1 MPARLLLLLFDSAY
15 VLALAAWVGSV
26 LFFSFGVAP
35 VIFGVLGEQAG
46 GRFVR
51 ALFPRYYLWGAIA
64 GSIALPAYVAVPLCY
79 PEYRGPLVG
88 VQALAILAGIL
99 IMLYGGNS
107 LTPAINQARDAGPAG
122 EQMFARLHRRAV
134 RLNVMVMA
142 IGLGLL
148 IGFVTRP
155 APRYPG
161 LADLTPTERARYDA
175 AIERVIEDIETKYGM
190 RQPGVSSPREPGKS
204 DVIVDEAS
212 VREIDA
218 LYAEKRRRDE
228 ARAKAR
234 SRARP
239 ADPGEP

>member
-15 VLALAAWVGSV
+15 VLALAAWFGSI

-35 VIFGVLGEQAG
+35 LIFGVLGEQAG

-51 ALFPRYYLWGAIA
+51 ALLPRCYLWGSIA

-79 PEYRGPLVG
+79 PEYRGPRVG
-88 VQALAILAGIL
+88 LQALAILAGIL

-122 EQMFARLHRRAV
+122 EERFAQLHRRAKWLDALV
-134 RLNVMVMA
+134 LV

-148 IGFVTRP
+148 IGFATRP
-155 APRYPG
+155 APRYAG
-161 LADLTPTERARYDA
+161 LADLTPAERARYDA

-190 RQPGVSSPREPGKS
+190 RMPGAGAPREPGKS
-204 DVIVDEAS
+204 DAVVDEAA

-218 LYAEKRRRDE
+218 LYAEKKRRDE

-239 ADPGEP
+239 AGPGEP